1 VSVTFFKLNL
11 LLQCFVSLL
20 CYILDTQVPLSTNSL
35 IMSRVEKINRVS
47 VYDIRCTRT
56 SISNNELDSVALKI

>member
-1 VSVTFFKLNL
+1 MSVTFFKLNL

-20 CYILDTQVPLSTNSL
+20 WYILDTQVPLSTNSL
-35 IMSRVEKINRVS
+35 LMSRVEKINRVS